1 MALNLAENIQA
12 ARERKEANYYNNM
25 LAYGMN
31 ASGTFSEEDGKLE
44 YSGGSMPDKTEMW
57 NQFLAM
63 KNGRIT
69 QQDIANFE
77 ASWKQA
83 NMVKTSSAIKE
94 LGKLSNMGYSPKKIS
109 KVIEEDEGLYNNLLD
124 MVSDLEEQ
132 GLAGNENAMFAAE
145 NLKSYFPKEDK
156 GFFGG
161 SPFWTSTLTSL
172 GILGVANRKPI
183 IDNVKKAAK
192 KITKKTGRIKGAG
205 PTLAYTAYEAAPRIG
220 RMAFGDTGEQ
230 VAGTAADVGLLG
242 LAARKLMGSGS
253 MKAKGLGALMYAA
266 PVAYN
271 YLFPD
276 EE

>member
-31 ASGTFSEEDGKLE
+31 ASGTFSEEDGKLQ

-94 LGKLSNMGYSPKKIS
+94 LGKLSNMGYSPEKIS
-109 KVIEEDEGLYNNLLD
+109 KVIKEDEGLYNNLLD
-124 MVSDLEEQ
+124 MVSDLEMS
-132 GLAGNENAMFAAE
+132 GDDNAIMQAE

-161 SPFWTSTLTSL
+161 SPFWTSTLTTL
-172 GILGVANRKPI
+172 GILGVANKKPI
-183 IDNVKKAAK
+183 INNVKKAAK

-205 PTLAYTAYEAAPRIG
+205 PALAYTAYEAAPSIG